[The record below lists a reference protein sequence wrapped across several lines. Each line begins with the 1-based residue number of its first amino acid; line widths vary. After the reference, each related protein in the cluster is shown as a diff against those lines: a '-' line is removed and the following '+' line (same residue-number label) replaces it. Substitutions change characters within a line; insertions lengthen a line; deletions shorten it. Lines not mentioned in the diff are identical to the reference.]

1 MALSVQQAE
10 RLLELQRIRREESRE
25 FSNEEKAELE
35 SLLQL
40 HREGA
45 STEEE
50 RLKNLNDQLIRLNE
64 QKELVEDL
72 KKIGDSLIGIDELR
86 LNNSIKLTEIQKE
99 EEKLAIKKG
108 TLSEEEYQAELRIIA
123 AKRTKLGLEEAGQ
136 DAMSKLLKITTGM
149 TEESKLLGE
158 RLLNPMAGLT
168 GAMDKLKTVNP
179 AMVIGAVAMNSLQLA
194 VAQDKA
200 ISSFN
205 KATGAS
211 GKFDNTITGLERS
224 LVTAGVSSQEAAD
237 SVQSL
242 FLNVSDFTEMND
254 TQQQTLGKTVAVLKE
269 LGVASEVTAKNIQFA
284 TKVLGQSTE
293 EAAALQREL
302 FVFAQDLGVSASQIA
317 GDFQTLA
324 PQIAAMGKNGV
335 DAFKNLEAQSKSTGL
350 AMNEL
355 LGIVQKFDRFDSAAE
370 SVSRLNALLGGPF
383 LNATELV
390 AETDL
395 SKRFEI
401 LKNRLDDAGLSF
413 DQMDYYQR
421 KATASAMGL
430 NEQQLALLMRG
441 RIDLVQAPEK
451 SAAELEALAD
461 QTAQFNTLMEELSQ
475 IAMALSLSFR
485 PLVSILKSTIEFL
498 SPILEN
504 VRALIPAFIAYQ
516 IAVRALAFKGIS
528 PLIKSFK
535 ALMVAEKSTLVI
547 GGMSILIMGIYSLG
561 GAFESLAVGIGVV
574 TAGIYAM
581 SAAEKTSGIGIFFTL
596 LAGLAAAVAHSFAVG
611 NSPSLV
617 EAFMM
622 VAAAIPLMGLALMA
636 LMPLL
641 PGLLLFIPPLALGFA
656 ALASSLEYLFED
668 KTVTNLKLISAEIA
682 NIVDKINELDT
693 TKAIAVTATTAV
705 AAGAS
710 AISGIAAGAMDAIG
724 INVDATTPET
734 AAATAPAVA
743 SGPPAEIKLNIT
755 IDGESIAGAINNV
768 EVSNYVKGQR
778 SKLYDS
784 IIDAVVGSQLVSS

>member
-10 RLLELQRIRREESRE
+10 RLLELQRLRREEGRE

-40 HREGA
+40 HRERT

-50 RLKNLNDQLIRLNE
+50 RLKNLNDQLIQLNE

-86 LNNSIKLTEIQKE
+86 LNNSIRLTEIQKE
-99 EEKLAIKKG
+99 EEELAKKKA
-108 TLSEEEYQAELRIIA
+108 TLTEEEYQRQLKLIA
-123 AKRTKLGLEEAGQ
+123 AERTKLGLEEAGQ
-136 DAMSKLLKITTGM
+136 EAMGNLLKMTTGM
-149 TEESKLLGE
+149 TEQSKLLGE

-194 VAQDKA
+194 GAQDQA
-200 ISSFN
+200 VSSFN
-205 KATGAS
+205 KATGAT
-211 GKFDNTITGLERS
+211 GKFDSTITVLERS
-224 LVTAGVSSQEAAD
+224 LVTTGVSSQEAAA

-242 FLNVSDFTEMND
+242 FLNVSDFTEMSKAE
-254 TQQQTLGKTVAVLKE
+254 QQTLGETVAVLNE
-269 LGVASEVTAKNIQFA
+269 LGVASETTAKNIQFA

-293 EAAALQREL
+293 GAAALQREL

-317 GDFQTLA
+317 SDFQQMG
-324 PQIAAMGKNGV
+324 PQIAAMGRNGV

-461 QTAQFNTLMEELSQ
+461 QTAQFNTIMEELTQ
-475 IAMALSLSFR
+475 IGMAFAVSFG
-485 PLVSILKSTIEFL
+485 PLVSILKNFL
-498 SPILEN
+498 QL
-504 VRALIPAFIAYQ
+504 LD
-516 IAVRALAFKGIS
+516 
-528 PLIKSFK
+528 PLIKNIDIAIYAFGVYSVGIRNAAIAEGFLALKTDLLTK
-535 ALMVAEKSTLVI
+535 AGMKNMFI
-547 GGMSILIMGIYSLG
+547 GGAAVLMFAIDYLG
-561 GAFESLAVGIGVV
+561 EGFKSLAVAIAIV
-574 TAGIYAM
+574 TAGVYAL

-596 LAGLAAAVAHSFAVG
+596 LAGAAAGLAHSFAVG

-622 VAAAIPLMGLALMA
+622 VAAAIPFMTLALMA

-641 PGLLLFIPPLALGFA
+641 PGLLLFIAPLALGFA

-724 INVDATTPET
+724 INVGATTPET

-784 IIDAVVGSQLVSS
+784 IIDAVVGTQLVSS